1 MGIIV
6 ENGGIL
12 TTVQDEGRF
21 GYQAFGVSTSGAMDN
36 QSFHIANILVGN
48 DMGEGALEM
57 TFIGPTL
64 KFTSDNIVAVTG
76 GDLTPML
83 DGNEFPMYRAVLV
96 KEGQTLSF
104 AGARN
109 GCRGYIAF
117 AGGLD
122 IPIVMGSKSTLLR
135 NHLGGVKGRKLEKGD
150 EIGFVSAKTILP
162 NMEARKV
169 TASVYPKKE
178 IVPAGVF
185 YYRIQDPFVEA
196 PKEKEEVETLLLKE
210 LKPDGMINLQD
221 EVLLHLDR
229 NQKGESLAVPVKYN
243 LNGSLGRGSK
253 AVAQEAFQT
262 MMDYAVQKA
271 EEIRGKIASGD
282 VTAAPYRRGKETAC
296 DYCRYRH
303 ICGFDS
309 RLAGY
314 QYLEEV
320 LANMQKDVKETGK
333 GEA

>member
-1 MGIIV
+1 MKV
-6 ENGGIL
+6 
-12 TTVQDEGRF
+12 
-21 GYQAFGVSTSGAMDN
+21 MDYK
-36 QSFHIANILVGN
+36 
-48 DMGEGALEM
+48 
-57 TFIGPTL
+57 T
-64 KFTSDNIVAVTG
+64 
-76 GDLTPML
+76 
-83 DGNEFPMYRAVLV
+83 
-96 KEGQTLSF
+96 
-104 AGARN
+104 
-109 GCRGYIAF
+109 
-117 AGGLD
+117 
-122 IPIVMGSKSTLLR
+122 GSKAFDMVALYHGLQMQLMVYL
-135 NHLGGVKGRKLEKGD
+135 NAAVKWEK
-150 EIGFVSAKTILP
+150 EQHP
-162 NMEARKV
+162 E
-169 TASVYPKKE
+169 KE

-309 RLAGY
+309 RLEGY
-314 QYLEEV
+314 QYLEIESMNQEEV